1 MTIDKTNFSNCAIRV
16 TIENGELTLYAKD
29 VPDLTLTTADE
40 LHCDVELEPYAELIN
55 LSA

>member
-29 VPDLTLTTADE
+29 VTDLTLTTEDE
-40 LHCDVELEPYAELIN
+40 LHYDVELEPFSDLIK
-55 LSA
+55 LSP